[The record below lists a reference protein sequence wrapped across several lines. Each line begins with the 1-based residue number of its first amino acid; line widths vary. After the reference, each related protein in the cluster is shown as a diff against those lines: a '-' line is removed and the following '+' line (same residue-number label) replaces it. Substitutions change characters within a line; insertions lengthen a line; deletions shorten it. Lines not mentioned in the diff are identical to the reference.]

1 MRKAGLA
8 TIATPPYLGAM
19 AIFPHPSSPRAA
31 IADFRAYFAH
41 GNRRDHFIGG
51 TLAVLVTIII
61 LILFFVDSK
70 INTAPPRTVQYVDS
84 WPVDRSDAEIVAQ
97 QKKDKADYDR
107 RVKERQEEFKKLE
120 KTLGM

>member
-1 MRKAGLA
+1 
-8 TIATPPYLGAM
+8 M

-41 GNRRDHFIGG
+41 GNRRDHLIGG
-51 TLAVLVTIII
+51 SLAVLVTIII

-70 INTAPPRTVQYVDS
+70 INTTPQRTVQYVDS
-84 WPVDRSDAEIVAQ
+84 WPADRSDAEIVAQ
-97 QKKDKADYDR
+97 QKKDHAEAEARAK
-107 RVKERQEEFKKLE
+107 KRQDEFKKLE